1 VLRRRV
7 PLPLF
12 ALVFGTY
19 AYFYQAGGWNQNSR
33 FDLTRA
39 VVEQGTLAIDAFQE
53 NTGDKAQRD
62 GHWYTDKAP
71 GLSLLA
77 VPAYALVHAVR
88 AGAVVAG
95 SYVGTVFAVALP
107 SALAAVQLFAL
118 GRLIGLSAAW
128 SAALTLAY
136 ALGTLALPY
145 STIFYGHQLSAA
157 LGLSAFAL
165 VWRRRAPLL
174 AGLLLGLAVAVDYTS
189 VILVIAVMGY
199 AVAKLGARGV
209 LWLIAGGAPIA
220 LALGAYHAAAFGHP
234 LALPYEFVLQEHRRM
249 GWFMGI
255 AAPDPRVMGALLVGR
270 YRGLFFGSPWLVAGI
285 PGLVVLARRGFRAE
299 AITCGGIVLAYLLL
313 NAGLVDWHGGWAM
326 GPRYLIPAIPFL
338 AVGAMGLVL
347 AWPAENS
354 RAAHAG
360 FGGGRGRGRFLRLDV
375 DGHRRPS
382 RRAPHDRAAVHP
394 VRDPLVLARPGRA
407 QQPRDRR
414 GRGERRARG
423 LEPRPPGGARPP
435 ALARA
440 SGRLDGAD
448 RMVAGP
454 RGAGGGRSAPLA
466 RYFFFRR
473 SGFSPPSPSVQAG
486 GSLAGNDS

>member
-7 PLPLF
+7 SLPLF

-88 AGAVVAG
+88 AGAVAAG
-95 SYVGTVFAVALP
+95 AYLGTVFAVALP
-107 SALAAVQLFAL
+107 SALAALQLYAL
-118 GRLIGLSAAW
+118 GRVIGLSAPW
-128 SAALTLAY
+128 SAAVTLAY

-165 VWRRRAPLL
+165 VWRRRAPML

-189 VILVIAVMGY
+189 VVLVIGVMAY

-209 LWLIAGGAPIA
+209 LWLIAGGVPIA

-285 PGLVVLARRGFRAE
+285 PGLVVLARRRFRAE

-347 AWPAENS
+347 AWPAGTPARRMLASVGGAAVAVSFALMLMGTAVRPDVPLTIARPFTQFVIPSFWHGRVARSNHAIDGEGVS
-354 RAAHAG
+354 GARAAWNLGHLVG
-360 FGGGRGRGRFLRLDV
+360 LDRL
-375 DGHRRPS
+375 PTLL
-382 RRAPHDRAAVHP
+382 PLAAWMA
-394 VRDPLVLARPGRA
+394 LTGWW
-407 QQPRDRR
+407 
-414 GRGERRARG
+414 
-423 LEPRPPGGARPP
+423 
-435 ALARA
+435 LARA
-440 SGRLDGAD
+440 VRAEDE
-448 RMVAGP
+448 VP
-454 RGAGGGRSAPLA
+454 R
-466 RYFFFRR
+466 
-473 SGFSPPSPSVQAG
+473 
-486 GSLAGNDS
+486 

>member
-7 PLPLF
+7 SVPLF

-39 VVEQGTLAIDAFQE
+39 VVEQGTLSIDAFQE
-53 NTGDKAQRD
+53 NTGDKALRD

-95 SYVGTVFAVALP
+95 SYLGTVFAVALP
-107 SALAAVQLFAL
+107 SALAALQLFAL

-128 SAALTLAY
+128 AAALTLAY

-165 VWRRRAPLL
+165 VWRRRAPML

-189 VILVIAVMGY
+189 VVLVIAVMGY
-199 AVAKLGARGV
+199 AVVKLRARGV
-209 LWLIAGGAPIA
+209 LWLIAGGVPIA

-255 AAPDPRVMGALLVGR
+255 AAPDPRVMGALLVGP

-285 PGLVVLARRGFRAE
+285 PGLAVLARRGFRAE
-299 AITCGGIVLAYLLL
+299 AITCGGIAFAYLLL

-326 GPRYLIPAIPFL
+326 GPRYLVPAIPFL

-347 AWPAENS
+347 AWPAGTPARRMLAGVGGAAVAVSFALMLMGTAVRPDVPLTIARPFTQFVIPSFWHGRVARSNHAIDGEGVS
-354 RAAHAG
+354 GVRAAWNLGHLVG
-360 FGGGRGRGRFLRLDV
+360 LDRL
-375 DGHRRPS
+375 PTLL
-382 RRAPHDRAAVHP
+382 PLAAWMA
-394 VRDPLVLARPGRA
+394 LTGWW
-407 QQPRDRR
+407 
-414 GRGERRARG
+414 
-423 LEPRPPGGARPP
+423 
-435 ALARA
+435 LARA
-440 SGRLDGAD
+440 VRAEDEASG
-448 RMVAGP
+448 
-454 RGAGGGRSAPLA
+454 
-466 RYFFFRR
+466 
-473 SGFSPPSPSVQAG
+473 
-486 GSLAGNDS
+486 

>member
-1 VLRRRV
+1 MLRRRV
-7 PLPLF
+7 SVPLF

-39 VVEQGTLAIDAFQE
+39 VVEQGTLSIDAFQE

-95 SYVGTVFAVALP
+95 SYLGTVCAVALP
-107 SALAAVQLFAL
+107 SALAALQLFAL

-128 SAALTLAY
+128 AAALTLAY

-165 VWRRRAPLL
+165 VWRRRAPML

-189 VILVIAVMGY
+189 VVLVIAVMGY
-199 AVAKLGARGV
+199 AVVKLRARGV
-209 LWLIAGGAPIA
+209 LWLIAGGVPIA

-255 AAPDPRVMGALLVGR
+255 AAPDPRVMGALLVGP

-285 PGLVVLARRGFRAE
+285 PGLAVLARRGFRAE
-299 AITCGGIVLAYLLL
+299 AITCGGIAFAYLLL

-326 GPRYLIPAIPFL
+326 GPRYLVPAIPFL

-347 AWPAENS
+347 AWPAGTPARRMLAGVGGAAVAVSFALMLMGTAVRPDVPLTIARPFTQFVIPSFWHGRVARSNHAIDGEGVS
-354 RAAHAG
+354 GVRAAWNLGHLVG
-360 FGGGRGRGRFLRLDV
+360 LDRL
-375 DGHRRPS
+375 PTLL
-382 RRAPHDRAAVHP
+382 PLAAWMA
-394 VRDPLVLARPGRA
+394 LTGWW
-407 QQPRDRR
+407 
-414 GRGERRARG
+414 
-423 LEPRPPGGARPP
+423 
-435 ALARA
+435 LARA
-440 SGRLDGAD
+440 VRAEDEASG
-448 RMVAGP
+448 
-454 RGAGGGRSAPLA
+454 
-466 RYFFFRR
+466 
-473 SGFSPPSPSVQAG
+473 
-486 GSLAGNDS
+486 

>member
-7 PLPLF
+7 SVPLF

-39 VVEQGTLAIDAFQE
+39 IVEQGTLSIDAFQE
-53 NTGDKAQRD
+53 NTGDKALRD

-95 SYVGTVFAVALP
+95 SYLGTVFAVALP
-107 SALAAVQLFAL
+107 SALAALQLFAL
-118 GRLIGLSAAW
+118 GRLIGLSGAW
-128 SAALTLAY
+128 AAALTLAY

-165 VWRRRAPLL
+165 VWRRRAPML

-189 VILVIAVMGY
+189 VVLVIAVMGY
-199 AVAKLGARGV
+199 AVVKLRARGV
-209 LWLIAGGAPIA
+209 LWLIAGGVPIA

-255 AAPDPRVMGALLVGR
+255 AAPDPRVMGALLVGP

-285 PGLVVLARRGFRAE
+285 PGLAVLARRGFRAE
-299 AITCGGIVLAYLLL
+299 AITCGGIAFAYLLL

-326 GPRYLIPAIPFL
+326 GPRYLVPAIPFL

-347 AWPAENS
+347 AWPAGTPARRMLAGVGGAAVAVSFALMLMGTAVRPDVPLTIARPFTQFVIPSFWHGRVARSNHAIDGEGVS
-354 RAAHAG
+354 GVRAAWNLGHLVG
-360 FGGGRGRGRFLRLDV
+360 LDRL
-375 DGHRRPS
+375 PTLL
-382 RRAPHDRAAVHP
+382 PLAAWMA
-394 VRDPLVLARPGRA
+394 LTGWW
-407 QQPRDRR
+407 
-414 GRGERRARG
+414 
-423 LEPRPPGGARPP
+423 
-435 ALARA
+435 LARA
-440 SGRLDGAD
+440 VRAEDEASG
-448 RMVAGP
+448 
-454 RGAGGGRSAPLA
+454 
-466 RYFFFRR
+466 
-473 SGFSPPSPSVQAG
+473 
-486 GSLAGNDS
+486 

>member
-7 PLPLF
+7 SVPLF

-39 VVEQGTLAIDAFQE
+39 IVEQGTLSIDAFQE
-53 NTGDKAQRD
+53 NTGDKALRD

-95 SYVGTVFAVALP
+95 SYLGTVCAVALP
-107 SALAAVQLFAL
+107 SALAALQLFAL

-165 VWRRRAPLL
+165 VWRRRAPML

-189 VILVIAVMGY
+189 VVLVIAVMGY
-199 AVAKLGARGV
+199 AVVKLRARGV
-209 LWLIAGGAPIA
+209 LWLIAGGVPIA

-255 AAPDPRVMGALLVGR
+255 AAPDPRVMGALLVGP

-285 PGLVVLARRGFRAE
+285 PGLAVLARRGFRAE
-299 AITCGGIVLAYLLL
+299 AITCGGIAFAYLLL

-326 GPRYLIPAIPFL
+326 GPRYLVPAIPFL

-347 AWPAENS
+347 AWPAGTPARRMLAGVGGAAVAVSFALMLMGTAVRPDVPLTIARPFTQFVIPSFWHGRVARSNHAIDGEGVS
-354 RAAHAG
+354 GVRAAWNLGHLVG
-360 FGGGRGRGRFLRLDV
+360 LDRL
-375 DGHRRPS
+375 PTLL
-382 RRAPHDRAAVHP
+382 PLAAWMA
-394 VRDPLVLARPGRA
+394 LTGWW
-407 QQPRDRR
+407 
-414 GRGERRARG
+414 
-423 LEPRPPGGARPP
+423 
-435 ALARA
+435 LARA
-440 SGRLDGAD
+440 VRAEDEASG
-448 RMVAGP
+448 
-454 RGAGGGRSAPLA
+454 
-466 RYFFFRR
+466 
-473 SGFSPPSPSVQAG
+473 
-486 GSLAGNDS
+486 

>member
-1 VLRRRV
+1 MLRRRV
-7 PLPLF
+7 SVPLF

-39 VVEQGTLAIDAFQE
+39 IVEQGTLSIDAFQE
-53 NTGDKAQRD
+53 NTGDKALRD

-95 SYVGTVFAVALP
+95 SYLGTVCAVALP
-107 SALAAVQLFAL
+107 SALAALQLFAL

-165 VWRRRAPLL
+165 VWRRRAPML

-189 VILVIAVMGY
+189 VVLVIAVMGY
-199 AVAKLGARGV
+199 AVVKLRARGV
-209 LWLIAGGAPIA
+209 LWLIAGGVPIA

-255 AAPDPRVMGALLVGR
+255 AAPDPRVMGALLVGP

-285 PGLVVLARRGFRAE
+285 PGLAVLARRGFRAE

-326 GPRYLIPAIPFL
+326 GPRYLIPAVPFL

-347 AWPAENS
+347 AWPAGTPARRMLAGVGGAAVAVSFALMLMGTAVRPDVPLTIARPFTQFVIPSFWHGRVARSNHAIDGEGVS
-354 RAAHAG
+354 GVRAAWNLGHLVG
-360 FGGGRGRGRFLRLDV
+360 LDRL
-375 DGHRRPS
+375 PTLL
-382 RRAPHDRAAVHP
+382 PLAAWMA
-394 VRDPLVLARPGRA
+394 LTGWW
-407 QQPRDRR
+407 
-414 GRGERRARG
+414 
-423 LEPRPPGGARPP
+423 
-435 ALARA
+435 LARA
-440 SGRLDGAD
+440 VRAEDEASG
-448 RMVAGP
+448 
-454 RGAGGGRSAPLA
+454 
-466 RYFFFRR
+466 
-473 SGFSPPSPSVQAG
+473 
-486 GSLAGNDS
+486 

>member
-1 VLRRRV
+1 MLRRRV
-7 PLPLF
+7 SVPLF

-39 VVEQGTLAIDAFQE
+39 IVERGTLSIDAFQE
-53 NTGDKAQRD
+53 NTGDKALRD

-95 SYVGTVFAVALP
+95 SYLGTVFAVALP
-107 SALAAVQLFAL
+107 SALAALQLYAL
-118 GRLIGLSAAW
+118 GRVIGLSAPW

-165 VWRRRAPLL
+165 VWRRRAPML

-189 VILVIAVMGY
+189 VVLVIAVMGY
-199 AVAKLGARGV
+199 AVVKLRARGV
-209 LWLIAGGAPIA
+209 LWLIAGGVPIA

-255 AAPDPRVMGALLVGR
+255 AAPDPRVMGALLVGP

-285 PGLVVLARRGFRAE
+285 PGLAVLARRGFRAE
-299 AITCGGIVLAYLLL
+299 AITCGGIAFAYLLL

-347 AWPAENS
+347 AWPPGTPARRMLAGVGGAAVAVSFALMLMGTAVRPDVPLTIARPFTQFVIPSFWHGRVARSNHAIDGEGVS
-354 RAAHAG
+354 GVRAAWNLGHLVG
-360 FGGGRGRGRFLRLDV
+360 LDRL
-375 DGHRRPS
+375 PTLL
-382 RRAPHDRAAVHP
+382 PLAAWMA
-394 VRDPLVLARPGRA
+394 LTGWW
-407 QQPRDRR
+407 
-414 GRGERRARG
+414 
-423 LEPRPPGGARPP
+423 
-435 ALARA
+435 LARA
-440 SGRLDGAD
+440 VRAEDEASG
-448 RMVAGP
+448 
-454 RGAGGGRSAPLA
+454 
-466 RYFFFRR
+466 
-473 SGFSPPSPSVQAG
+473 
-486 GSLAGNDS
+486 

>member
-1 VLRRRV
+1 MLRRRV
-7 PLPLF
+7 SVPLF

-39 VVEQGTLAIDAFQE
+39 VVEQGTLSIDAFQE
-53 NTGDKAQRD
+53 NTGDKALRD

-95 SYVGTVFAVALP
+95 SYLGTVCAVALP
-107 SALAAVQLFAL
+107 SALAALQLFAL

-128 SAALTLAY
+128 AAALTLAY

-165 VWRRRAPLL
+165 VWRRRAPML

-189 VILVIAVMGY
+189 VVLVIAVMGY
-199 AVAKLGARGV
+199 AVVKLRARGV
-209 LWLIAGGAPIA
+209 LWLIAGGVPIA

-255 AAPDPRVMGALLVGR
+255 AAPDPRVMGALLVGP

-285 PGLVVLARRGFRAE
+285 PGLAVLARRGFRAE
-299 AITCGGIVLAYLLL
+299 AITCGGIAFAYLLL

-326 GPRYLIPAIPFL
+326 GPRYLVPAIPFL

-347 AWPAENS
+347 AWPAGTPARRMLAGVGGAAVAVSFALMLMGTAVRPDVPLTIARPFTQFVIPSFWHGRVARSNHAIDGEGVS
-354 RAAHAG
+354 GVRAAWNLGHLVG
-360 FGGGRGRGRFLRLDV
+360 LDRL
-375 DGHRRPS
+375 PTLL
-382 RRAPHDRAAVHP
+382 PLAAWMA
-394 VRDPLVLARPGRA
+394 LTGWW
-407 QQPRDRR
+407 
-414 GRGERRARG
+414 
-423 LEPRPPGGARPP
+423 
-435 ALARA
+435 LARA
-440 SGRLDGAD
+440 VRAEDEASG
-448 RMVAGP
+448 
-454 RGAGGGRSAPLA
+454 
-466 RYFFFRR
+466 
-473 SGFSPPSPSVQAG
+473 
-486 GSLAGNDS
+486 

>member
-7 PLPLF
+7 SVPLF

-39 VVEQGTLAIDAFQE
+39 IVEQGTLSIDAFQE
-53 NTGDKAQRD
+53 NTGDKALRD

-95 SYVGTVFAVALP
+95 SYLGTVFAVALP
-107 SALAAVQLFAL
+107 SALAALQLFAL

-128 SAALTLAY
+128 AAALTLAY

-165 VWRRRAPLL
+165 VWRRRAPML

-189 VILVIAVMGY
+189 VVLVIAVMGY
-199 AVAKLGARGV
+199 AVVKLRARGV
-209 LWLIAGGAPIA
+209 LWLIAGGVPIA

-255 AAPDPRVMGALLVGR
+255 AAPDPRVMGALLVGP

-285 PGLVVLARRGFRAE
+285 PGLAVLARRGFRAE
-299 AITCGGIVLAYLLL
+299 AITCGGIAFAYLLL

-326 GPRYLIPAIPFL
+326 GPRYLVPAIPFL

-347 AWPAENS
+347 AWPAGTPARRMLAGVGGAAVAVSFALMLMGTAVRPDVPLTIARPFTQFVIPSFWHGRVARSNHAIDGEGVS
-354 RAAHAG
+354 GVRAAWNLGHLVG
-360 FGGGRGRGRFLRLDV
+360 LDRL
-375 DGHRRPS
+375 PTLL
-382 RRAPHDRAAVHP
+382 PLAAWMA
-394 VRDPLVLARPGRA
+394 LTGWW
-407 QQPRDRR
+407 
-414 GRGERRARG
+414 
-423 LEPRPPGGARPP
+423 
-435 ALARA
+435 LARA
-440 SGRLDGAD
+440 VRAEDEASG
-448 RMVAGP
+448 
-454 RGAGGGRSAPLA
+454 
-466 RYFFFRR
+466 
-473 SGFSPPSPSVQAG
+473 
-486 GSLAGNDS
+486 

>member
-1 VLRRRV
+1 MLRRRV
-7 PLPLF
+7 SVPLF

-39 VVEQGTLAIDAFQE
+39 IVEQGTLSIDAFQE
-53 NTGDKAQRD
+53 NTGDKALRD

-95 SYVGTVFAVALP
+95 SYLGTVFAVALP
-107 SALAAVQLFAL
+107 SALAALQLFAL

-128 SAALTLAY
+128 AAALTLAY

-165 VWRRRAPLL
+165 VWRRRAPML

-189 VILVIAVMGY
+189 VVLVIAVMGY
-199 AVAKLGARGV
+199 AVVKLRARGV
-209 LWLIAGGAPIA
+209 LWLIAGGVPIA

-255 AAPDPRVMGALLVGR
+255 AAPDPRVMGALLVGP

-285 PGLVVLARRGFRAE
+285 PGLAVLARRGFRAE
-299 AITCGGIVLAYLLL
+299 AITCGGIAFAYLLL

-347 AWPAENS
+347 AWPAGTPARRMLAGVGGAAVAVSFALMLMGTAVRPDVPLTIARPFTQFVIPSFWHGRVARSNHAIDGEGVS
-354 RAAHAG
+354 GVRAAWNLGHLVG
-360 FGGGRGRGRFLRLDV
+360 LDRL
-375 DGHRRPS
+375 PTLL
-382 RRAPHDRAAVHP
+382 PLAAWMA
-394 VRDPLVLARPGRA
+394 LTGWW
-407 QQPRDRR
+407 
-414 GRGERRARG
+414 
-423 LEPRPPGGARPP
+423 
-435 ALARA
+435 LARA
-440 SGRLDGAD
+440 VRAEDEASG
-448 RMVAGP
+448 
-454 RGAGGGRSAPLA
+454 
-466 RYFFFRR
+466 
-473 SGFSPPSPSVQAG
+473 
-486 GSLAGNDS
+486 

>member
-1 VLRRRV
+1 VLRRRAS
-7 PLPLF
+7 LPLF

-39 VVEQGTLAIDAFQE
+39 VVEQGTLSIDAFQE
-53 NTGDKAQRD
+53 NTGDKAERD

-88 AGAVVAG
+88 SGAVVAG
-95 SYVGTVFAVALP
+95 SYLATVFAVALP
-107 SALAAVQLFAL
+107 SALAALQLFAL
-118 GRLIGLSAAW
+118 ARSIGLSAAW
-128 SAALTLAY
+128 AAALTLAY

-189 VILVIAVMGY
+189 VILVIGVMGY

-209 LWLIAGGAPIA
+209 LWLIAGGVPIA

-255 AAPDPRVMGALLVGR
+255 AGPDPRVMGALLVGR
-270 YRGLFFGSPWLVAGI
+270 YRGLFYGSPWLVAGI
-285 PGLVVLARRGFRAE
+285 PGLVVLARRGFRRE
-299 AITCGGIVLAYLLL
+299 AITCGGIVLAYLVL
-313 NAGLVDWHGGWAM
+313 NAGLVDWPGGWAM

-338 AVGAMGLVL
+338 AIGAMGLVL
-347 AWPAENS
+347 AWPAG
-354 RAAHAG
+354 APT
-360 FGGGRGRGRFLRLDV
+360 
-375 DGHRRPS
+375 RR
-382 RRAPHDRAAVHP
+382 
-394 VRDPLVLARPGRA
+394 VLA
-407 QQPRDRR
+407 
-414 GRGERRARG
+414 
-423 LEPRPPGGARPP
+423 
-435 ALARA
+435 
-440 SGRLDGAD
+440 
-448 RMVAGP
+448 
-454 RGAGGGRSAPLA
+454 GAGGAAVAVSFALMLMGTAVRPDVPLTIARPFTQFVIPSFWHGRVARSNHAIDGEGVSGVQAAWNLGHLVGLQRLPTLLPLA
-466 RYFFFRR
+466 AWMALTGWWLVREVRAEDGALR
-473 SGFSPPSPSVQAG
+473 
-486 GSLAGNDS
+486 

>member
-7 PLPLF
+7 SVPLF

-39 VVEQGTLAIDAFQE
+39 IVEQGTLSIDAFQE
-53 NTGDKAQRD
+53 NTGDKALRD

-95 SYVGTVFAVALP
+95 SYLGTVFAVALP
-107 SALAAVQLFAL
+107 SALAALQLFAL

-128 SAALTLAY
+128 AAALTLAY

-165 VWRRRAPLL
+165 VWRRRAPML

-189 VILVIAVMGY
+189 VVLVIAVMGY
-199 AVAKLGARGV
+199 AVVKLRARGV
-209 LWLIAGGAPIA
+209 LWLIAGGVPIA

-255 AAPDPRVMGALLVGR
+255 AAPDPRVMGALLVGP

-285 PGLVVLARRGFRAE
+285 PGLAVLARRGFRAE
-299 AITCGGIVLAYLLL
+299 AITCGGIAFAYLLL

-347 AWPAENS
+347 AWPAGTPARRMLAGVGGAAVAVSFALMLMGTAVRPDVPLTIARPFTQFVIPSFWHGRVARSNHAIDGEGVS
-354 RAAHAG
+354 GVRAAWNLGHLVG
-360 FGGGRGRGRFLRLDV
+360 LDRL
-375 DGHRRPS
+375 PTLL
-382 RRAPHDRAAVHP
+382 PLAAWMA
-394 VRDPLVLARPGRA
+394 LTGWW
-407 QQPRDRR
+407 
-414 GRGERRARG
+414 
-423 LEPRPPGGARPP
+423 
-435 ALARA
+435 LARA
-440 SGRLDGAD
+440 VRAEDEASG
-448 RMVAGP
+448 
-454 RGAGGGRSAPLA
+454 
-466 RYFFFRR
+466 
-473 SGFSPPSPSVQAG
+473 
-486 GSLAGNDS
+486 